1 VASRTSTRL
10 WRTCKAAGRP
20 FPQLVEDDVLDY
32 LITEA
37 VAIKVNREDAA
48 AREEAEKKAEMD
60 QAKKD
65 AIEELKRLY
74 PAKGR

>member
-1 VASRTSTRL
+1 MASTTSTRL

-37 VAIKVNREDAA
+37 VAIKVNREEAQ
-48 AREEAEKKAEMD
+48 AREEAEAKAAMD
-60 QAKKD
+60 AKKQE